1 VDDFWVSAENSRNS
15 RVRCE
20 RLGCCMLCPPGAG
33 DWHGSTSPGLTEGV
47 WGPER
52 RSGGSRSSRQS
63 HPGSLQKT
71 AETAESAARGSFRR
85 VFWLLSACD
94 RLEGAS
100 LTFWGTARG
109 MGAQRGSLDGPG
121 GSGEGFLGFC
131 RNSRKQQSAL
141 QKSGIP
147 SRVLPGA
154 CSCLDL
160 CSRARGDTPGPLVM
174 ASAAKGG

>member
-1 VDDFWVSAENSRNS
+1 MDDFWVSAENSRNS

-33 DWHGSTSPGLTEGV
+33 DWYGSTSPGLTEGV

-94 RLEGAS
+94 RLEDAS
-100 LTFWGTARG
+100 LTFWGYGQRNGGTKGEFGWSGWLRG
-109 MGAQRGSLDGPG
+109 GI
-121 GSGEGFLGFC
+121 SGLLQ
-131 RNSRKQQSAL
+131 KQQKTAECAAEIWNSE
-141 QKSGIP
+141 SGAARSGFRCGQERIQV
-147 SRVLPGA
+147 RTGA
-154 CSCLDL
+154 E
-160 CSRARGDTPGPLVM
+160 
-174 ASAAKGG
+174 